1 MELAT
6 EKSSRK
12 IRCIHLKQESAS
24 HKVCKKERR
33 AGHGH
38 DTFARTSN
46 HGVGVGDTR
55 GRGQGLGRALKDTSF
70 HSALKEGKGMVVALM
85 EVGKLCGSKKTYRE
99 EGGKGMHR

>member
-38 DTFARTSN
+38 DTFARTSS
-46 HGVGVGDTR
+46 HGVGVGDAG
-55 GRGQGLGRALKDTSF
+55 GRGQGLGTALKDTSI
-70 HSALKEGKGMVVALM
+70 LP
-85 EVGKLCGSKKTYRE
+85 
-99 EGGKGMHR
+99 